1 MRLKDKIAV
10 ITGGARGIGLAATR
24 KFLEEG
30 AVVAIWDIDPEK
42 GAAVVHDFE
51 RQGYRLGFW
60 TVDVADQ
67 GATEQ
72 AAQAV
77 AEKLEGLNVEMP
89 RKAGVD
95 GRLFGSV
102 GSSDIIDALA
112 AQGFEVERGSVRM
125 PDGPIKQTG
134 ENALEVV
141 LHSDVVANITVSV
154 VAEQ

>member
-1 MRLKDKIAV
+1 MQIILLEKVANLGSLGEVVKVRD
-10 ITGGARGIGLAATR
+10 GYARNFLIPQGKAKRATAANMAEFEARRAELERVQAEKLA
-24 KFLEEG
+24 
-30 AVVAIWDIDPEK
+30 
-42 GAAVVHDFE
+42 
-51 RQGYRLGFW
+51 
-60 TVDVADQ
+60 
-67 GATEQ
+67 